1 MATAFVYSTDENYV
15 KLTAVSMYSLLAH
28 NPGAE
33 VVILANDIAPASATF
48 LTKLANDRG
57 GACEII
63 DVKAK
68 LETVKALGA
77 SKYTSFS
84 IYARFF
90 APALIGS
97 RYQRFIYLDCDTLV
111 VGPLNPLISLP
122 LHGKPLALGYDCLF
136 NSYKNLI
143 RLDNKAPYFNT
154 GVMVVDIDSWEECNC
169 TERFL
174 DHLSNLNGR
183 PTILPDQDII
193 ATSSLAEEAT
203 ILPPQ
208 YNFLTHFQIF
218 HRAKDARFVMDTPAS
233 CWYTDE
239 EFAAAQQKPT
249 IHHFLGHT
257 LGRPWYKES
266 KNPLRKLYCE
276 TAAAAGV
283 PEVAQQSRPLDFGYR
298 VQWLCWK
305 LLPRPLF
312 IRACRAMYRHFFK
325 SRYGV

>member
-1 MATAFVYSTDENYV
+1 MKTAYVYSTDENYV

-33 VVILANDIAPASATF
+33 IVILANDIAPASATF
-48 LTKLANDRG
+48 LTNLANDRG

-77 SKYTSFS
+77 SGYTSYS
-84 IYARFF
+84 TYARFF
-90 APALIGS
+90 ISELIGS
-97 RYQRFIYLDCDTLV
+97 EYSRILYLDCDTLV
-111 VGPLNPLISLP
+111 TDSLQFIFSID
-122 LHGKPLALGYDCLF
+122 LHGQAFAIGYDCIY
-136 NSYKNLI
+136 SAYKKMIGLAP
-143 RLDNKAPYFNT
+143 NKPYFNA
-154 GVMVVDIDSWEECNC
+154 GVLLIDVAAWASHCCAEQVFDYMRNVRAE
-169 TERFL
+169 FL
-174 DHLSNLNGR
+174 LG
-183 PTILPDQDII
+183 DQDFF
-193 ATSSLAEEAT
+193 SLVLANDAA

-208 YNFLTHFQIF
+208 YNFLTHFQMF
-218 HRAKDARFVMDTPAS
+218 RRAKDVRFAMDIPAS
-233 CWYTDE
+233 CWYSDE
-239 EFAAAQQKPT
+239 EFAAAQQKPA

-257 LGRPWYKES
+257 LGRPWFKES

-283 PEVAQQSRPLDFGYR
+283 PEVAEQSRPLDFGYR

-312 IRACRAMYRHFFK
+312 IRACRAMYAYFFRT
-325 SRYGV
+325 RYGV